1 MNFFIKNKIEL
12 LYSLFICLV
21 VLLVY
26 ERFLCH
32 NHGINWGGLATFY
45 KSMYNHPVYNSLCI
59 DNIFNNQNLWKE
71 GNFVE
76 NLQAF
81 LLFFSILLI
90 FFIAKKIK
98 NKNITIYYFL
108 ILQCGGLI
116 FFLGEE
122 ISWGQHIFHWES
134 PEIFLKNNKQ
144 EETNLHNISNLLNEY
159 PRSLVLLWCSFSSIA
174 IIIASKFYKID
185 KLKYLVVC
193 PNNKIIYVSLLL
205 ILFVL
210 PDLIVDKFDMNPG
223 HLKDPKLALF
233 YDQISFNFLRLSEL
247 HELIFSFYFFVY
259 SLMLKEKIF

>member
-1 MNFFIKNKIEL
+1 MKFLIKNKINL
-12 LYSLFICLV
+12 LYSLFACLV

-32 NHGINWGGLATFY
+32 NLGVNWGGLATFY
-45 KSMYNHPVYNSLCI
+45 KGMYNHPVYNSLCR
-59 DNIFNNQNLWKE
+59 DNIFNTQNLWDE

-81 LLFFSILLI
+81 LLFFSILIL
-90 FFIAKKIK
+90 FFITKKIK
-98 NKNITIYYFL
+98 NKNINIYYFL
-108 ILQCGGLI
+108 ILQCVGLI

-122 ISWGQHIFHWES
+122 ISWGQHIFQWES

-174 IIIASKFYKID
+174 IIIASKFYEID
-185 KLKYLVVC
+185 KLKYLVIC
-193 PNNKIIYVSLLL
+193 PNNKIIYISLLL
-205 ILFVL
+205 IFFVL
-210 PDLIVDKFDMNPG
+210 PDLIIDKFDMHPG
-223 HLKDPKLALF
+223 HLNDPKLALF